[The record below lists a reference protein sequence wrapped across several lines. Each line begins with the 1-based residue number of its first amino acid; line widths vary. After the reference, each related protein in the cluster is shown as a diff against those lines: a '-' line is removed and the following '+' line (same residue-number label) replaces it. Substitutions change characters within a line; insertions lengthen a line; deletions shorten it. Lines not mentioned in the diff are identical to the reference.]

1 MNVGSRWARRALEIG
16 CIAAALAFPSVSH
29 GQAAQ
34 KSACVD
40 LQMVLKQDPKY
51 VEAGGI
57 YEKEMKAYNDEVERL
72 QKTFDSSLAAYQQ
85 QATVLS
91 PSAKQAKETDLRNQ
105 QTKIQTR
112 MSELQTKATQREREL
127 IGPIEDRVKAVVDG
141 IRAERNY
148 TFIFD
153 IARAG
158 VISFDSAC
166 DITNLIIQRLK
177 AGS

>member
-1 MNVGSRWARRALEIG
+1 MNVSRRWARRALEIG
-16 CIAAALAFPSVSH
+16 CIAAALVFPSVSH
-29 GQAAQ
+29 GQTAQ
-34 KSACVD
+34 RSACVD
-40 LQMVLKQDPKY
+40 LKRVLEQDPKY
-51 VEAGGI
+51 VEAEGT
-57 YEKEMKAYNDEVERL
+57 YSKEMKAYSDEVERL
-72 QKTFDSSLAAYQQ
+72 QKAFDSSLAAYQQ

-112 MSELQTKATQREREL
+112 ASELQTKATQREREL

-158 VISFDSAC
+158 VISFDSSC

>member
-1 MNVGSRWARRALEIG
+1 MDVCGRWARRALEIG
-16 CIAAALAFPSVSH
+16 CLAIAMAIPSVSS
-29 GQAAQ
+29 GQGVPKFAW
-34 KSACVD
+34 VD
-40 LQMVLKQDPKY
+40 LQAVLKQDPKY
-51 VEAGGI
+51 IEAGAL
-57 YEKEMKAYNDEVERL
+57 YEKEMKAYNDEVEKL
-72 QKTFDSSLAAYQQ
+72 QKTFDSTLADYQQ
-85 QATVLS
+85 KAVVLT

-153 IARAG
+153 IGRSG
-158 VISFDSAC
+158 IISFDPAL
-166 DITNLIIQRLK
+166 DITTLVVQRLK